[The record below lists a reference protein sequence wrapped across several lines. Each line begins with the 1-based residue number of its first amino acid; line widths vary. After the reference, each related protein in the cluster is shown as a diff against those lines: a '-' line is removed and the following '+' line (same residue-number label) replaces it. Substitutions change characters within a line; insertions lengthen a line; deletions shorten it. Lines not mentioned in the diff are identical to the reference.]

1 MKSSRSV
8 IRVLALK
15 PVFPVMAV
23 QLFFLNFLLFYKG
36 AHYLSKSDT
45 FSCTHQQTN
54 MMPHGKDLEDLLDCN
69 LDILQL

>member
-1 MKSSRSV
+1 MKSSSSV

-23 QLFFLNFLLFYKG
+23 QLFFVNFLLFYKG

-54 MMPHGKDLEDLLDCN
+54 RMPHRKDLEDLLDCN
-69 LDILQL
+69 LDIL